1 MRNRLI
7 SCGFAVA
14 VLLLLSCSSGYKITG
29 FERSRILIDST
40 YDAISD
46 KATDDFIKPYK
57 RQVDSLMSPVVGI
70 AAEYMSAER
79 PESKLSN
86 LLADILLWS
95 GKDYGEHPDFAVYN
109 IGGIRS
115 AIAKGKVTYGEVLD
129 VAPFENKIC
138 FVTLT
143 GAKVTELFR
152 QIAEA
157 GGEGVSHGIELV
169 ITKDGKLKSAK
180 INGKGIDPDAK
191 YRIATLDFVA
201 QGNDNMTAFKSS
213 TDANSPSSKS
223 NNVRF
228 IIMKYMKEKMDNGMK
243 VSSVIEGR
251 IKTE

>member
-1 MRNRLI
+1 M
-7 SCGFAVA
+7 
-14 VLLLLSCSSGYKITG
+14 LLLSSCSSGYKITG
-29 FERSRILIDST
+29 FERSHILIDST
-40 YDAISD
+40 YDATAD
-46 KATDDFIKPYK
+46 KTAADFMKPYK
-57 RQVDSLMSPVVGI
+57 SHVDSIMSPVVGVS
-70 AAEYMSAER
+70 AEYMSAER

-86 LLADILLWS
+86 LLADILVWS

-143 GAKVTELFR
+143 GAKVTELFEEM
-152 QIAEA
+152 AMA
-157 GGEGVSHGIELV
+157 GGEGVSHGVELV
-169 ITKDGKLKSAK
+169 ITKDGKLKSA
-180 INGKGIDPDAK
+180 
-191 YRIATLDFVA
+191 FVA

-213 TDANSPSSKS
+213 TDINSPSSKS

-228 IIMKYMKEKMDNGMK
+228 IIMKYMKEKMNEGVK

>member
-1 MRNRLI
+1 M
-7 SCGFAVA
+7 
-14 VLLLLSCSSGYKITG
+14 LLLSSCSSGYKITG
-29 FERSRILIDST
+29 FERSHILIDST
-40 YDAISD
+40 YDATAD
-46 KATDDFIKPYK
+46 KTAADFMKPYK
-57 RQVDSLMSPVVGI
+57 SHVDSIMSPVVGVS
-70 AAEYMSAER
+70 AEYMSAER

-86 LLADILLWS
+86 LLADILVWS

-143 GAKVTELFR
+143 GAKVTELFEEM
-152 QIAEA
+152 AMA
-157 GGEGVSHGIELV
+157 GGEGVSHGVELV
-169 ITKDGKLKSAK
+169 I
-180 INGKGIDPDAK
+180 PDAK

-213 TDANSPSSKS
+213 TDINSPSSKS

-228 IIMKYMKEKMDNGMK
+228 IIMKYMKEKMNEGVK